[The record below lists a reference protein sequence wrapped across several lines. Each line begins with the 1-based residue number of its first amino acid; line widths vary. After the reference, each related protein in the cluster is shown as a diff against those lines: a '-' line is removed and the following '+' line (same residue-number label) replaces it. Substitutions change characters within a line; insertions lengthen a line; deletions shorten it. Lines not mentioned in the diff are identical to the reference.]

1 MEIPLIKDVVVICG
15 LAIVVVFVCQRIKVT
30 NISVCVKPH
39 VKQIETSLS
48 GNNDFCFASI

>member
-1 MEIPLIKDVVVICG
+1 MEIPLIKDVAVICG